1 MNKQQQT
8 EQDVYESDDERLDA
22 IEGEVEVLESSSP
35 RRSNG
40 LLPLVLASLALLI
53 VFGAL
58 FLGYRYWV
66 DLKANL
72 SNLDQSLS
80 QAIQQQTQLAQKLQ
94 QARENFDRQKQEIAT
109 QRDELKQQAERIR
122 EEKEASKQQSTQLY
136 RSMSDL
142 QTRLGASE
150 GQWRVAEAEYL
161 IRVANHRL
169 NLMGDPVTA
178 REALKSADER
188 LSATADPAWNG
199 VREVLAREMTQLKAV
214 PNVDTAGI
222 SAELTALSEQVD
234 QLPLLEDGVVRLA
247 SAEEEPVESSETG
260 EADSQN
266 DLMRILDDFWQ
277 GFKSMMVVRH
287 HDHPV
292 TAMLPPEQRYFLL
305 QNLKLKLET
314 AKAALM
320 GRNPQL
326 YQDNLDA
333 ARQWVND
340 YFQPTD
346 PRVQGYITQLQAL
359 AGRDVAPAF
368 PDISGSLRALQARR
382 QSLSME
388 APQ

>member
-1 MNKQQQT
+1 MNEQQQT
-8 EQDVYESDDERLDA
+8 ERDIYESDDERQDA
-22 IEGEVEVLESSSP
+22 IEGEVEVLEPSP
-35 RRSNG
+35 AQRGKG
-40 LLPLVLASLALLI
+40 LLPLALASLALLI

-66 DLKANL
+66 DLKENL

-80 QAIQQQTQLAQKLQ
+80 QAVQQQAQLAQKLD
-94 QARENFDRQKQEIAT
+94 QARENFDRQQQEIAT
-109 QRDELKQQAERIR
+109 QREALKQQAERIR
-122 EEKEASKQQSTQLY
+122 EEKAASKQQSTQLY
-136 RSMSDL
+136 RSMTDL

-161 IRVANHRL
+161 IRVANQRL

-188 LSATADPAWNG
+188 LSATADPAWTG

-214 PNVDTAGI
+214 PNVDSAGI
-222 SAELTALSEQVD
+222 TAELTALSEQVD

-247 SAEEEPVESSETG
+247 SAGEPAESSETAETG
-260 EADSQN
+260 TQN

-287 HDHPV
+287 HDRPV

-320 GRNPQL
+320 GRNPEL
-326 YQDNLDA
+326 YRDNLDA
-333 ARQWVND
+333 AGQWVND
-340 YFQPTD
+340 YFQPAD
-346 PRVQGYITQLQAL
+346 PRVQGFITQLQAL
-359 AGRDVAPAF
+359 AGRDVAPEL